1 MLKQGE
7 LPGQFFLEYYTDRNC
22 RKLKG
27 VIDLDQCEQVDAG
40 LRMDKQKI
48 KFQYM
53 FDIKTPHRTYYLAAD
68 TENDAKNWVNM
79 ICQVCN
85 LQETDENGQEVSQ
98 VQYYNIGPNGDITVE
113 EQPSSSDEKPSRREE
128 STTTETT
135 FLTNASS
142 QAHNDSHSQRV
153 FNNSANE
160 YENDQVI
167 SYRHSVNYSN
177 RETILFD
184 LQQQQRHQNQINN
197 NESTNQP
204 DVVLPALNYSNLP
217 AVSSTI
223 ERSTSLRQNKGVEAI
238 KAMHQRT
245 QSLDHQNKKNV
256 TTGAIKKIP
265 ENLKLRESASN
276 DDRINN
282 NSGEIVSPPLS
293 GSSGPYIPL
302 NECFSGSPVIFVSSF
317 LLLVIYL
324 EIRAGMIGTFLM
336 FHISYF
342 EVHFKPISRIKKS

>member
-1 MLKQGE
+1 MLFLHYSQRWRRRWFVLKQGD

-68 TENDAKNWVNM
+68 TENDAKNWVNL

-85 LQETDENGQEVSQ
+85 LQETDETGQEVAP

-113 EQPSSSDEKPSRREE
+113 EQSSSNDEKTNKPEE
-128 STTTETT
+128 STTTEST
-135 FLTNASS
+135 FLQSSTSS
-142 QAHNDSHSQRV
+142 QAQSDLNRV

-160 YENDQVI
+160 YENDNVI

-184 LQQQQRHQNQINN
+184 LRQQQRKNDSANNN
-197 NESTNQP
+197 NEIVQP

-217 AVSSTI
+217 PVVSNTI
-223 ERSTSLRQNKGVEAI
+223 ERSTSLRQQNKNVEAI
-238 KAMHQRT
+238 KAPHQRT
-245 QSLDHQNKKNV
+245 QSLDQSKRNNL
-256 TTGAIKKIP
+256 TTGAVKKIP
-265 ENLKLRESASN
+265 ENLKLRTSTSN

-282 NSGEIVSPPLS
+282 NSSEVVSPPLS

-302 NECFSGSPVIFVSSF
+302 NECFSGSPVIFVSIFFSKISCFFF
-317 LLLVIYL
+317 LRFFQFSSNK
-324 EIRAGMIGTFLM
+324 E
-336 FHISYF
+336 
-342 EVHFKPISRIKKS
+342 